1 MQDVKKIVLMMW
13 VAVVDD
19 VGVVIKKRLILGG
32 NINLT
37 NRVLDRI
44 QVTIYIKI
52 ITIKN

>member
-32 NINLT
+32 NM
-37 NRVLDRI
+37 VL
-44 QVTIYIKI
+44 Y
-52 ITIKN
+52 